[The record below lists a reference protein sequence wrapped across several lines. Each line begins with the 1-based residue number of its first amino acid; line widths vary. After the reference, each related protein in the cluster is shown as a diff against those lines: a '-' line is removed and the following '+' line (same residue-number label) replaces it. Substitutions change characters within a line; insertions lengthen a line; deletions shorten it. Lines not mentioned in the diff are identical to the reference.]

1 MAILIKQASIF
12 NTEKEFSDKKLDI
25 LIEGGKITSI
35 KKSITPKPGCKV
47 IEGDDICVSSGWV
60 DMQSA
65 FCDPVLEHK
74 ETIET
79 GSKAAAAGGFTAVCV
94 HGYNQC
100 SINNK
105 STVEYILNKAD
116 KLVDLIPF
124 GSITLK
130 TEGKELSEMYDMKL
144 AGAKAFSD
152 YKHPI
157 AHAGVF
163 LRALQYSNNIQSFI
177 VAHCN
182 DENISGGG
190 HMNEGPVSTSLGVKG
205 MPALAEELML
215 ERNISL
221 LEYTGGK
228 MHISTISSAG
238 SVDLIKKAK
247 AKGLNIT
254 CGVAAIN
261 LLFDD
266 SVLSDFDTNY
276 KVNPPLRTKKDVD
289 ALRKAVENGIID
301 VIVSDHCPQDPESKE
316 LEFDLA
322 DFGIINLQTT
332 FNCIA
337 EAFKNKDLHAAID
350 ALTSNPRKI
359 LGLENTQIKE
369 GADANITVFSTK
381 QNTNFNSKTNYSRSA
396 NSPFLNKTIS
406 GKVIGVING
415 SKSFFNS

>member
-12 NTEKEFSDKKLDI
+12 TSDKELSDKKMDI
-25 LIEGGKITSI
+25 LIEGGKIISI
-35 KKSITPKPGCKV
+35 KKSITPKANEKV
-47 IEGDDICVSSGWV
+47 IEGDDLCVSAGWV

-79 GSKAAAAGGFTAVCV
+79 GSKAAAAGGFTSVCV
-94 HGYNQC
+94 HGYSQC

-105 STVEYILNKAD
+105 STVEYVLNKAD
-116 KLVDLIPF
+116 KLVQIIPF

-157 AHAGVF
+157 SHAGVL

-177 VAHCN
+177 VAHCK
-182 DENISGGG
+182 DEDISGGG
-190 HMNEGPVSTSLGVKG
+190 QMNEGVVSTSLGLKG

-221 LEYTGGK
+221 LEYAGGK

-247 AKGLNIT
+247 ANGLNIT

-261 LLFDD
+261 LQYDD

-276 KVNPPLRTKKDVD
+276 KVNPPLRTKKDVE
-289 ALRKAVENGIID
+289 ALRKGIENGVID

-322 DFGIINLQTT
+322 DFGIINLQTA
-332 FNCIA
+332 FNCVA
-337 EAFKNKDLHAAID
+337 EAYKNKDIHAAIE
-350 ALTSNPRKI
+350 ALTSRPRAI
-359 LGLENTQIKE
+359 LGIENPVIKE
-369 GADANITVFSTK
+369 GADANLTIFSLK
-381 QNTNFNSKTNYSRSA
+381 QSSTLTSKNNYSRSK
-396 NSPFLNKTIS
+396 NSPFLNKTLS

-415 SKSFFNS
+415 SKSFYNA